1 MRNLVPS
8 PPSQAD
14 IRDMLRGLLAGSL
27 SREEVSRWA
36 QRWVGAVDPGID
48 DPVVWRALTRL
59 GGVDLRASTDE
70 YLYYDPDFH
79 SWLDEVE
86 DAIDPGD

>member
-1 MRNLVPS
+1 MGNLAPS
-8 PPSQAD
+8 APSLAD
-14 IRDMLRGLLAGSL
+14 IRDMLRGLLAGRL

-36 QRWVGAVDPGID
+36 HRWVGAAEPGID
-48 DPVVWRALTRL
+48 DPVVWRSLTRL
-59 GGVDLRASTDE
+59 GGADLRAGADE

-86 DAIDPGD
+86 DALDPGD